1 MKESLRQC
9 IRPLGGEFLLA
20 LMRYAAYLSFE
31 ITPASYGPFRQAGFR
46 CAVLTVLSS
55 SLIRC
60 RPRWGELDVAGC
72 YACLYCQCLGYCSIV
87 LARREHCPRDPRQ
100 FVCCCHDQYVSWRP
114 GLKRGHPGAHRDSV
128 PLGSQYDRA
137 CSMNQDLAQV
147 RVAAL
152 ADSIQPRLATGR
164 MLLRQQPHP
173 GREPMEATI
182 AVATSGPMPGICRSL
197 RHAASLEAIRSTS
210 SFICTI

>member
-1 MKESLRQC
+1 
-9 IRPLGGEFLLA
+9 
-20 LMRYAAYLSFE
+20 MRYAAYLSFE
-31 ITPASYGPFRQAGFR
+31 NTPASYGPFRQAGFR

-114 GLKRGHPGAHRDSV
+114 RLKRGHPGNWLQELSTCAWALCGGSPTKLPIAVCSV
-128 PLGSQYDRA
+128 RIS
-137 CSMNQDLAQV
+137 
-147 RVAAL
+147 
-152 ADSIQPRLATGR
+152 RLAF
-164 MLLRQQPHP
+164 
-173 GREPMEATI
+173 
-182 AVATSGPMPGICRSL
+182 
-197 RHAASLEAIRSTS
+197 AASKV
-210 SFICTI
+210 